1 MTREQLLLEL
11 LSRKL
16 KEEKKAKTA
25 WEQRGPKDKWLVL
38 LDELKRAETEL
49 NEVLDVI
56 KEQY

>member
-16 KEEKKAKTA
+16 KEEKKVKTA

-38 LDELKRAETEL
+38 LDELKRVETEL